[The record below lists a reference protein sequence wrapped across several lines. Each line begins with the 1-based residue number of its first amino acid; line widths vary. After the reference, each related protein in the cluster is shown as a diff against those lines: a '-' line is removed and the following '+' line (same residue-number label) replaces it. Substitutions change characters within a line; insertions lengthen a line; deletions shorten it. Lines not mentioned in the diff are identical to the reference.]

1 MKDPIIIKITEE
13 LRSLLKDDDLS
24 LATRLLLDFLTD
36 ITLSR
41 DDFEEALGMRAAFN
55 QLEEVKDLEARRIAK
70 DKFKARFSD
79 FLNRL
84 DGVEKVNEPSAV
96 EDQPAPFRPRMVK
109 DNMAV
114 ATDTSI
120 AFQAN
125 AVGKQYKNMRFKLGP
140 LDLTLESGKLTGV
153 VGENG
158 NGKTTLLRIIA
169 GDLALSEGQISY
181 PQIANAKDWYHIKQ
195 HIAFIPQR
203 LNKWQGLLKDNL
215 HFSASNHGIYG
226 KDNEA
231 MVDFIIHRLGLTKY
245 KNSKWNDIS
254 SGYKLRFELAKALV
268 WHPRLLVLDEPLANL
283 DINTKLLFMQDLRL
297 IANIKKFPISI
308 ILSSQQLHEI
318 ESVVDNILFLKD
330 GQPIYSGA
338 VKDFGDDREENSFEV
353 SGEFSREELMQILKS
368 LGEDKVSIE
377 DTGQSLIVHTPKD
390 IEGPEVLSLIS
401 SKAKLGYFRDI
412 SKSTRKLFN

>member
-1 MKDPIIIKITEE
+1 MKDPIIVKITEE
-13 LRSLLKDDDLS
+13 LRSLLKDGDLS

-41 DDFEEALGMRAAFN
+41 DDFEEALGMRASFN
-55 QLEEVKDLEARRIAK
+55 QLEEIKDLEGRRKAK
-70 DKFKARFSD
+70 QEFEGRFQA
-79 FLNRL
+79 FLDRL
-84 DGVEKVNEPSAV
+84 DGVKAIEEKEAV
-96 EDQPAPFRPRMVK
+96 EEASAPFRPRLK
-109 DNMAV
+109 GNGFELNNS
-114 ATDTSI
+114 TQI
-120 AFQAN
+120 AFQAKN
-125 AVGKQYKNMRFKLGP
+125 LSKQYKNMRFKLGP
-140 LDLTLESGKLTGV
+140 LDLFLESGKLTGV

-169 GDLALSEGQISY
+169 GDLALSSGSIAY
-181 PQIANAKDWYHIKQ
+181 PQLGTAAKDWYHIKQ

-226 KDNEA
+226 KENEA

-245 KNSKWNDIS
+245 KNSTWNDIS
-254 SGYKLRFELAKALV
+254 SGYKLRFELARALV

-297 IANIKKFPISI
+297 IANIKKFPISV

-330 GQPIYSGA
+330 GQPIYSGP
-338 VKDFGDDREENSFEV
+338 VKDFGDDREENSFEL
-353 SGEFSREELMQILKS
+353 SGEFTREELMKILEP
-368 LGEDKVSIE
+368 LGEVSIE
-377 DTGQSLIVHTPKD
+377 DTGQSLIVHTPKTV
-390 IEGPEVLSLIS
+390 EGPELLSLIAT
-401 SKAKLGYFRDI
+401 KAKVGYFRDI